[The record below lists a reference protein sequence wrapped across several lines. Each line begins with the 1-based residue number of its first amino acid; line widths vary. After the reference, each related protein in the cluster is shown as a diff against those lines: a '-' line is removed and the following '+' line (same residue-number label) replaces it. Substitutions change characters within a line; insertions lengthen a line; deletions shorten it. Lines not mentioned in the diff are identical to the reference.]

1 MLIFLKLIQ
10 KFCVIR
16 IMIMIEYVFGK
27 LVPESYME
35 ILWFKII
42 LKSKVRGV
50 LSRYSISMAFNTG

>member
-16 IMIMIEYVFGK
+16 IMIMTEYVFGK